1 MLARKKQYS
10 ILTALAIFTLST
22 AGIANTAYGAE
33 TNCAAC
39 HANTDN
45 AVSLAGT
52 PPAVV
57 LGSKDSKDTDL
68 VALRERLEAVQPQL
82 TALNNHPDNAQNI
95 HTSQLKQVGDELAAI
110 DMEIK
115 NMKASDT
122 PADTIK
128 GLEQRK
134 ECMDA
139 QLETLNQ

>member
-22 AGIANTAYGAE
+22 AGIANTADGKG
-33 TNCAAC
+33 TSCAAC
-39 HANTDN
+39 HSPDN

-82 TALNNHPDNAQNI
+82 TALNNPPDNEQNI
-95 HTSQLKQVGDELAAI
+95 HTGQLKQVGDELAAI

-122 PADTIK
+122 PADAIK